1 MSELNLIP
9 YELKIKRVKRIK
21 RINYISSGIIVFAIL
36 FAIIYIPKLYL
47 NKLISDELDLEAKI
61 STNTK
66 IVKENQ
72 KLLANI
78 KGFNLY
84 NKEVDL
90 LTTQKEKV
98 TYKIKNLEKYI
109 PVDVSLTAITYSKG
123 TIMISGVSTNY
134 NSISAFAANLQM
146 SKEYPIAKINNIN
159 SSDNQSAIQ
168 AKGYTFNIAIIE

>member
-21 RINYISSGIIVFAIL
+21 KINYISSGIIVLAIL
-36 FAIIYIPKLYL
+36 FAIVYIPKLYL
-47 NKLISDELDLEAKI
+47 NKLISNELDLEAKI

-72 KLLANI
+72 KLLSNI
-78 KGFNLY
+78 KSFNLY

-109 PVDVSLTAITYSKG
+109 PVDVSLTTITYSKG
-123 TIMISGVSTNY
+123 IIMISGASTNY

-146 SKEYPIAKINNIN
+146 SKEYPLAKINNIN
-159 SSDNQSAIQ
+159 NSDNKTSIK
-168 AKGYTFNIAIIE
+168 AKGYTFNIAISE